1 MKDHFMGDVLG
12 CMYDFMKIVGAAA
25 TAEILRFSRGFYSST
40 TLWITSPRACIV
52 SVSEIA
58 ASSRRENSGAEDAE
72 GNQDGVGAADS
83 ESTDASR
90 GGMPVTFMHIAAEPR
105 PRAMS

>member
-1 MKDHFMGDVLG
+1 M
-12 CMYDFMKIVGAAA
+12 
-25 TAEILRFSRGFYSST
+25 
-40 TLWITSPRACIV
+40 SPHACIV

-58 ASSRRENSGAEDAE
+58 ASSRRENSGAEDAQ

-83 ESTDASR
+83 ESTDASK
-90 GGMPVTFMHIAAEPR
+90 GGMPVTFMQIAAEPR